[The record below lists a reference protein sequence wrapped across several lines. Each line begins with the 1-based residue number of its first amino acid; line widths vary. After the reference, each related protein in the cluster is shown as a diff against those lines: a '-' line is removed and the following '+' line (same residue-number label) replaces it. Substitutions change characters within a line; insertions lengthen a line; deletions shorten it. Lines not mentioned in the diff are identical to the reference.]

1 MKNNR
6 STLKNCLFMYSK
18 IWKINKT
25 RIIIPIFISILGSLC
40 TVSIML
46 FPKLIIDS
54 IINNESI
61 SSIILI
67 ILSRIGLTLFYNI
80 LFRICSEKIFPLE
93 ELKIY
98 EYFVT
103 ELYKKTQSIDL
114 KNLDTPEFYDKYSRA
129 INKAQELPKQ
139 LLDIY
144 TNFLSFTFDAIA
156 LVTTLTYIGPF
167 TIIIVIISFAFN
179 TWINSFI
186 SKKDYDFEV
195 NTTREKRIFEY
206 IKRIFYI
213 PQYKNDL
220 LFFKID
226 EIALKKYED
235 ANSHLVKKILK
246 YKPFRAV
253 IYSTSNLIFNV
264 INLGIGGCY
273 LGINVIIGH
282 ISIGKLISGLYAME
296 ELGNVFSMAGSII
309 PQFKQTSSFINDYR
323 DVLENYS
330 ELYSDTGIDFSNQK
344 ILKIS
349 FKNVS
354 FGYQTG
360 IDIIKNLNITIK
372 NGSKIALVGKNGAGK
387 STFLKLLLK
396 LYNPTSGNI
405 YINETDLSKINTSS
419 FYKLCSPMFQDT
431 NCYALSINENVKIAS
446 SKSSSN
452 EKNIDY
458 AFEKSGISEKI
469 STLPKKSD
477 TLMLSEMNKDGI
489 DFSGGETQKIGI
501 ARIIYRNTNLIVM
514 DEPTAALDPIS
525 EKKFYDIIDSLSKEK
540 ILIIVSHRLSSV
552 KNMDRILFFENG
564 MIIEDG
570 SHSELIKK
578 NGKYAKMFKTQSK
591 RYGDNDESE

>member
-1 MKNNR
+1 MTKNQT
-6 STLKNCLFMYSK
+6 TLKNCLFIYSK
-18 IWKINKT
+18 IWKISKT
-25 RIIIPIFISILGSLC
+25 RIITPIFISILGSLC

-54 IINNESI
+54 IVNYESI
-61 SSIILI
+61 LSIILI

-80 LFRICSEKIFPLE
+80 LFRVFSEKIFPLKDS
-93 ELKIY
+93 KIN

-103 ELYKKTQSIDL
+103 ELYKKAQFIDL

-156 LVTTLTYIGPF
+156 LVATLTCIGPF
-167 TIIIVIISFAFN
+167 TVIIVIISFVFN

-195 NTTREKRIFEY
+195 NTTGEKRIFEY

-220 LFFKID
+220 LFFKLD
-226 EIALKKYED
+226 EITLKKYDE
-235 ANSHLVKKILK
+235 ANSRLVKKILR

-253 IYSTSNLIFNV
+253 IYSASNLIFNV

-282 ISIGKLISGLYAME
+282 ISIGNLVSGLYTME

-309 PQFKQTSSFINDYR
+309 PQFKQISLFTNDYR
-323 DVLENYS
+323 DIIENYS
-330 ELYSDTGIDFSNQK
+330 ELYSNIGIDFSNQK

-354 FGYQTG
+354 FGYQQG
-360 IDIIKNLNITIK
+360 IDVIKNLNITIK
-372 NGSKIALVGKNGAGK
+372 KGSKIALVGKNGAGK

-405 YINETDLSKINTSS
+405 YINRTDLSNINTSS
-419 FYKLCSPMFQDT
+419 FYKLCSPMFQET
-431 NCYALSINENVKIAS
+431 NCYALSINENIKIAS
-446 SKSSSN
+446 SSSSN
-452 EKNIDY
+452 ERNIGY

-469 STLPKKSD
+469 YTLPKKAD
-477 TLMLSEMNKDGI
+477 TLMFSEINKDGI
-489 DFSGGETQKIGI
+489 DFSGGETQKVGI
-501 ARIIYRNTNLIVM
+501 ARIIYRNTDLIIM
-514 DEPTAALDPIS
+514 DEPTAALDAIS
-525 EKKFYDIIDSLSKEK
+525 EEKFYKTIDSLSKEK

-591 RYGDNDESE
+591 RYGDNNENE